1 MISWQEI
8 CENPALKDL
17 PYKIET
23 NRFDQIIMSPAF
35 TWHGGYQAEIG
46 HLLKQLLPQG
56 RVITECAI
64 DTTDGTKVP
73 DVVWISRE
81 RHAPQKRAFSLTLA
95 PEICVEVLSGS
106 NSREEMD
113 EKMKLYFAAG
123 AEEVWLCDEH
133 GDLEFLVRGAV
144 TAVPASQLCPEFPK
158 HIEWD

>member
-35 TWHGGYQAEIG
+35 SWHGGYQAEIG
-46 HLLKQLLPQG
+46 QFLGRLLPQG
-56 RVITECAI
+56 RVIMECAI
-64 DTTDGTKVP
+64 ETGDGTKVP
-73 DVVWISRE
+73 DVIWISKE
-81 RHAPQKRAFSLTLA
+81 RHAPQRRAFSFTVA

-106 NSREEMD
+106 NSRGEMD
-113 EKMKLYFAAG
+113 DKMKLYFAAG
-123 AEEVWLCDEH
+123 AEEVWLCDEN
-133 GDLEFLVRGAV
+133 GDLEFFVRGSV
-144 TAVPASQLCPEFPK
+144 GAVPASRLCPDFPT